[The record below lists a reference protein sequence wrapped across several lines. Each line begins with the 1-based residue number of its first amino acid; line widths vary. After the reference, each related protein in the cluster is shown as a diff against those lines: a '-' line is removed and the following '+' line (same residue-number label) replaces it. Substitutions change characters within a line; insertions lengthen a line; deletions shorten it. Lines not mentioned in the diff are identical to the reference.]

1 MERHKIEA
9 HKITKPIQLMAVWF
23 IALLLVDSIFLAAA
37 AKINEPAWIS
47 LALVVSAIMFVPL
60 FLAGVFLMQTVFR
73 KELQED
79 QYYSEWLKSQE
90 EIFKDFKPENIVA
103 STNIQIANIKNNN
116 IEHDEVGLEKQRI
129 QKYERQGSFQD

>member
-79 QYYSEWLKSQE
+79 QGALTGSSRAGRG
-90 EIFKDFKPENIVA
+90 IGA
-103 STNIQIANIKNNN
+103 SHET
-116 IEHDEVGLEKQRI
+116 D
-129 QKYERQGSFQD
+129 